1 MKRMIVKLTRS
12 EQLAVLNVLI
22 EHWQGC
28 ENVTENFVDALTDP
42 PTTVSY
48 GDLLVKFV
56 RMGDCED
63 ESENKTDS
71 V

>member
-1 MKRMIVKLTRS
+1 MKRMIVRLTRS
-12 EQLAVLNVLI
+12 EQIAVLNVLI

-28 ENVTENFVDALTDP
+28 ENVTENFVDPLTDP

-56 RMGDCED
+56 RMGECED
-63 ESENKTDS
+63 ENPPKNDS
-71 V
+71 I